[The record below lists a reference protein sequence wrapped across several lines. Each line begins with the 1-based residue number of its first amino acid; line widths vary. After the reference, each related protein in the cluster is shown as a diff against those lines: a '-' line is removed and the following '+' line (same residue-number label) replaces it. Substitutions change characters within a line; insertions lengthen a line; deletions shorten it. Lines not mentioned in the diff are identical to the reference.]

1 MPALTERLADEQT
14 IAVGRLLV
22 TAHSVSAREEAER
35 RSRGGREEAE
45 RRSRLIAAGARLT
58 TAHSARPTHM
68 LPPSSLQ
75 PSPQP
80 VRSLAFSRV

>member
-58 TAHSARPTHM
+58 TAHSARPT
-68 LPPSSLQ
+68 PSALEPAAKSAA
-75 PSPQP
+75 SPQP
-80 VRSLAFSRV
+80 SR